1 MKHKILTSLIALFA
15 LSSFAATQSIDGK
28 TDTLEIK
35 SGSDTYTFSQNIS
48 TIPSIIV
55 INANPTIQGA
65 STATQMTITGSRT
78 TELATTGDIQLAGN
92 APGTAEKMTEYT
104 TTFKTGT
111 YNFEGSV
118 FQINTGINSQ
128 YYIPDPLGRTGD
140 RYIKKTLTFA
150 SDAIVNFNATKTYI
164 FAHLNSTSPLSEPIA
179 YDRQIINFD
188 GTVNTRK
195 ADAESIYLY
204 DVSLNI
210 SGTFNLG
217 SGLVVSKNTVKITTS
232 GAGQLASSYGKS
244 YIKLKKDSTLI
255 LEGGTGT
262 FNVSNNV
269 RIDGNGSTLKL
280 VGNEILKN
288 YDMTAQAQWIPVV
301 SLYNYKNTTLAVE
314 GLQTFAQF
322 NWTKS
327 ATNQTAETDA
337 LILDFGKDVDSTII
351 INTLMGKPSNSFV
364 TELEGTDYFI
374 RICLKNFDKDD
385 TLVIKD
391 LNASTDFTADML
403 KHFYADGYD
412 LSYDAT
418 TERII
423 ATAQV
428 PEPSTYAM
436 MFGAIA
442 LVFALRKRVRA

>member
-1 MKHKILTSLIALFA
+1 MKHKVLTFLITSFA
-15 LSSFAATQSIDGK
+15 LSSFAATQSIDDKVGQ
-28 TDTLEIK
+28 LSIS
-35 SGSDTYTFSQNIS
+35 SGSDTYEFSKDISSISNIY
-48 TIPSIIV
+48 IV
-55 INANPTIQGA
+55 NANPTIQGA
-65 STATQMTITGSRT
+65 STTTKMTITGSRT
-78 TELATTGDIQLAGN
+78 TESATTGDIQLAGN
-92 APGTAEKMTEYT
+92 DAGTVEKMTEYT

-118 FQINTGINSQ
+118 FQINTGVNSQ
-128 YYIPDPLGRTGD
+128 YYTGNKIED
-140 RYIKKTLTFA
+140 RYIKKTLTFD
-150 SDAIVNFNATKTYI
+150 SDTIVNFNATKTYI
-164 FAHLNSTSPLSEPIA
+164 FAHLNSGTTPYFPIV
-179 YDRQIINFD
+179 YNRQVINFD
-188 GTVNTRK
+188 GTVNTIN
-195 ADAESIYLY
+195 ADVESMYLY

-210 SGTFNLG
+210 KGTFNLG
-217 SGLVVSKNTVKITTS
+217 SGLIVSKNTVKITTS
-232 GAGQLASSYGKS
+232 GAGELASSSSSS

-262 FNVSNNV
+262 FNISNNM
-269 RIDGNGSTLKL
+269 RIGGNGSTLKL

-288 YDMTAQAQWIPVV
+288 YNMNAQVKWTPVV

-314 GLQTFAQF
+314 GMQTFAQF

-337 LILDFGKDVDSTII
+337 LILDFGKGIDSTII
-351 INTLMGKPSNSFV
+351 INTLMGLPSSSFI
-364 TELEGTDYFI
+364 TELEGSDYFI
-374 RICLKNFDKDD
+374 RICLKNFDEED
-385 TLVIKD
+385 TLVIKN

-412 LSYDAT
+412 LSYDVAT
-418 TERII
+418 ESII